1 MTVYKRGHPL
11 GSLDHLNTEIGSW
24 SPRAK
29 GSPRL
34 ARSAPVSRLPS
45 VGPLAYRYTK
55 PSFVALATL
64 ARRALLAIS
73 SPLLI
78 GRHSRPRCYR
88 NHFKLLQS
96 TCEDFALVHRTAQ
109 CASQALCAQNLC
121 LPRSRSSVDLGS
133 THVTIC
139 DRNRVRFRRRA
150 QLSAR
155 ATRSH
160 LSRLSSRSR
169 VDWCSAPHP
178 NSIQF
183 FPGPSVA
190 TQVLLAS
197 AESLGR
203 DHVG

>member
-1 MTVYKRGHPL
+1 MTISSKGDWILVP
-11 GSLDHLNTEIGSW
+11 SLRV
-24 SPRAK
+24 PCC
-29 GSPRL
+29 L
-34 ARSAPVSRLPS
+34 ARCAPVSRLPS

-88 NHFKLLQS
+88 NHFELLQS

-109 CASQALCAQNLC
+109 FVSQALCAQNLC

-139 DRNRVRFRRRA
+139 DRNRVRLRRRA

-155 ATRSH
+155 ATRSP
-160 LSRLSSRSR
+160 LSHDSRRAHASTG
-169 VDWCSAPHP
+169 AAHP
-178 NSIQF
+178 IPIQF
-183 FPGPSVA
+183 NFSPAPVWPLKFCLPPQS
-190 TQVLLAS
+190 
-197 AESLGR
+197 R
-203 DHVG
+203 